1 MNYKNILI
9 AVDGSSCSKNAAKKG
24 MDLANQLSA
33 SVLILCVI
41 DMTNAINSTAVSGII
56 DSEMIKEFHE
66 EAEKVVSEITG
77 KNPSENVKTMTVEGI
92 PQYEIRNVA
101 RSKKA
106 DLIIMGTHG
115 RTGLRHLLMG
125 SVAEFVIRHSTIP
138 VLVVPEPEKE

>member
-1 MNYKNILI
+1 
-9 AVDGSSCSKNAAKKG
+9 